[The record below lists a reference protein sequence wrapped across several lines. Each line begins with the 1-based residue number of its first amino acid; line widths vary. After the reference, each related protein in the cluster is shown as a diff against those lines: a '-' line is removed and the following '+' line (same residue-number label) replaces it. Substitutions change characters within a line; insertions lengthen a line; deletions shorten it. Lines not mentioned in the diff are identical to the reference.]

1 MYSLRMNL
9 AVKFSQTT
17 DNESM
22 LLFATFA
29 KRPGLGKRLRSKTVP
44 GAAGLAA
51 VFHISPYLD
60 KLYEAISENP
70 SITVQGLS
78 DLFVAD
84 YGKFFDVEQLR
95 VATSRLKR
103 RHAIFKAWREELDH
117 DFGLVRKDGLP
128 SLQLPNNLGSMSEYD
143 FYSSFDCGKACHR
156 CGLRTFPSFGA
167 PPIVGDPYTANKHPK
182 ANSLSHV
189 CRPCCGSLPD
199 VLESEGPKLSTDAF
213 YYTPQLSD
221 WPVYDTVH
229 DVFKLVCDASMV
241 SLVD

>member
-51 VFHISPYLD
+51 VLHISPYLD
-60 KLYEAISENP
+60 ILFKAISENP
-70 SITVQGLS
+70 SITAQGLS

-103 RHAIFKAWREELDH
+103 RHAIF
-117 DFGLVRKDGLP
+117 
-128 SLQLPNNLGSMSEYD
+128 
-143 FYSSFDCGKACHR
+143 
-156 CGLRTFPSFGA
+156 
-167 PPIVGDPYTANKHPK
+167 
-182 ANSLSHV
+182 
-189 CRPCCGSLPD
+189 
-199 VLESEGPKLSTDAF
+199 
-213 YYTPQLSD
+213 
-221 WPVYDTVH
+221 
-229 DVFKLVCDASMV
+229 
-241 SLVD
+241 